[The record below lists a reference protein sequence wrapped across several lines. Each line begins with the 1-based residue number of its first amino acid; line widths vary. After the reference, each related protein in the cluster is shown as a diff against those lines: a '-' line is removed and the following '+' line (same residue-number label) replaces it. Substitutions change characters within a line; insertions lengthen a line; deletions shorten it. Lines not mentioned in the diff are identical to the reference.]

1 MSHSRLL
8 EQLRRSIQIA
18 QFCEQENIST
28 SEGLERREEA
38 THSRRRFLS
47 MAGAAGFAL
56 SPMAAFASRKVPGP
70 RIAIIGGGLAGLSC
84 ADRLQFKGYSSTI
97 YEASTRLGGRCF
109 SNRTLV
115 PGMACE
121 NGGEFIDT
129 SHKMMIAYANEFG
142 LAKESVIKQAGDER
156 FYFAGQHWT
165 EAQVIDE
172 LRVVV
177 SNMQGDVR
185 SISGSASFY
194 SKNQAD
200 INLDNTDLATYLD
213 INCAGHPL
221 IRSVLDEAY
230 VSEYGAETSQ
240 QSSLNFL
247 SYMRFNKQSKFEPFG
262 TSDERYHLTHGNDGV
277 IEGLEA
283 KLLGPINKGAKLTRL
298 SRNIAGEYLLYF
310 NGSTIPEKA
319 DVVIISIPFTVL
331 RGVQVDPLVGFSAD
345 KTRAIQT
352 IGYGTNAKTMIAFNS
367 RYWATEFNSNGGAL
381 SDLPNVQNIWE
392 TNRANATSKAIMT
405 DYGSGNRGAALR
417 TNLLQS
423 QVNAFLNDLNVV
435 FPGIKANAT
444 KLGSNYIAHLEHWP
458 SNPLALG
465 SYTSYKPGQFTGIE
479 GLNSEASGLVKFAGE
494 HTDSFYS
501 YQGFM
506 EGACLSGLRAANQV
520 LADIKAG
527 TI

>member
-18 QFCEQENIST
+18 QFCERENIST
-28 SEGLERREEA
+28 SEGLERREES
-38 THSRRRFLS
+38 THSRRRFLA
-47 MAGAAGFAL
+47 MAGAAGLAF
-56 SPMAAFASRKVPGP
+56 SPMAALATRKVPGP

-84 ADRLQFKGYSSTI
+84 AERLQFKGYSSTI
-97 YEASTRLGGRCF
+97 YEASSRLGGRCF

-129 SHKMMIAYANEFG
+129 GHKMMLGYANEFG

-165 EAQVIDE
+165 EAQVVDE
-172 LRVVV
+172 LRIVV
-177 SNMQGDVR
+177 SNMQNDVR

-200 INLDNTDLATYLD
+200 IDLDNTSLAAYL
-213 INCAGHPL
+213 NTHCAGHPL

-230 VSEYGAETSQ
+230 VSEYGTETSQ

-262 TSDERYHLTHGNDGV
+262 TSDERYHLTNGNDGV
-277 IEGLEA
+277 IAGLES
-283 KLLGPINKGAKLTRL
+283 KVMGPINKGAKLTRI
-298 SRNIAGEYLLYF
+298 SRNVAGEYLLYF
-310 NGSTIPEKA
+310 NGSATPEKA
-319 DVVIISIPFTVL
+319 DAVIISIPFTVL
-331 RGVQVDPLVGFSAD
+331 RNIQIDPQVGFSAD

-352 IGYGTNAKTMIAFNS
+352 MGYGTNAKTMIAFNS
-367 RYWATEFNSNGGAL
+367 RYWATQFGSNGGSL
-381 SDLPNVQNIWE
+381 SDLPNVQNTWE
-392 TNRANATSKAIMT
+392 ANRANSTTKAIMT
-405 DYGSGNRGAALR
+405 DYGSGNRGAALSPAH
-417 TNLLQS
+417 LQS
-423 QVNAFLNDLNVV
+423 QVNAFLNDLNIV
-435 FPGIKANAT
+435 FPGIKANAA

-458 SNPLALG
+458 SNPLTLG

-479 GLNSEASGLVKFAGE
+479 GLTSEASGLVKFAGE

-506 EGACLSGLRAANQV
+506 EGACQSGLRAANEV

-527 TI
+527 RI